1 MSSREEDV
9 RVNGDHQLEASGG
22 ANGEGE
28 HGELEAVMEQLAPE
42 GVRALHAR
50 VEAEWGPVLQSACQT
65 AAARALWATAVR
77 DPAAGVLAGEKH
89 LRGLHDKMRRDERA
103 GAREVPG
110 VMIAVRTLWF
120 DARIEAAVSQLGGAP
135 QVVLLGA
142 GFRKQGPTRDVIIVH
157 VDAKGNKMLWL
168 AMETPGDIISRTKAI
183 QQCMDVNCS
192 TPTLRGRFV
201 HTSEST
207 GTSTS
212 CLQDPGIYVYYILVA
227 FPVRYCHQLAPCRPG
242 MDARAYR
249 LSCLKDCTV
258 FELDFAELLE
268 MKTDILHEAT
278 SSADHQKLTMMAK
291 SLTRVPADI
300 RDVDWMTKLQS
311 CGYVPEG
318 NTIWVLEGIIYY
330 LHHVH
335 AMQVLETIAAC
346 RTSAHTVL
354 LADFMNK
361 NAAAL
366 SQTMYHFYHDS
377 PDLLLPSIGFSQ
389 AMLSQIGDPQAHFG
403 LLNHPQNLFDK
414 LRRLPRSV
422 ETNPEDGTPC
432 RRLYLVEASA
442 SPHDR
447 ATL

>member
-1 MSSREEDV
+1 MTLCGRLAAARYPLIPSPRRASSRVRPPRRELRGWSIMSSNEEKAGDDA
-9 RVNGDHQLEASGG
+9 RVNGEHRLE
-22 ANGEGE
+22 GEGV
-28 HGELEAVMEQLAPE
+28 LAAVMEQLAPE

-50 VEAEWGPVLQSACQT
+50 VEAEWDPVLQSACQT
-65 AAARALWATAVR
+65 AAVRALWASAVR
-77 DPAAGVLAGEKH
+77 DPAAGVLAGERH
-89 LRGLHDKMRRDERA
+89 LRGLHEKMRRDERT
-103 GAREVPG
+103 GAREVHG

-120 DARIEAAVSQLGGAP
+120 DARIEAAVASLGGAA

-142 GFRKQGPTRDVIIVH
+142 
-157 VDAKGNKMLWL
+157 
-168 AMETPGDIISRTKAI
+168 
-183 QQCMDVNCS
+183 
-192 TPTLRGRFV
+192 
-201 HTSEST
+201 
-207 GTSTS
+207 
-212 CLQDPGIYVYYILVA
+212 
-227 FPVRYCHQLAPCRPG
+227 G

-249 LSCLKDCTV
+249 LGCLKECAV
-258 FELDFAELLE
+258 FELDFADLLD
-268 MKTDILHEAT
+268 MKSDILHEAM
-278 SSADHQKLTMMAK
+278 SSGNHQKLTMMAK

-311 CGYVPEG
+311 CGYVPER
-318 NTIWVLEGIIYY
+318 NTVWVLEGILYY

-335 AMQVLETIAAC
+335 AMQVLKTIAAC
-346 RTSAHTVL
+346 RTLACTVL

-361 NAAAL
+361 NAASL

-442 SPHDR
+442 SPDDHT
-447 ATL
+447 TL

>member
-1 MSSREEDV
+1 MRTLYVRPARTLCGRSRLAAQRYLFVPTKAEAAGSRQLWSIMSSREEDV
-9 RVNGDHQLEASGG
+9 RVNGDHQLVADGG
-22 ANGEGE
+22 VNGEGE
-28 HGELEAVMEQLAPE
+28 GELEAVMEQQAPE

-65 AAARALWATAVR
+65 AAARALWASAVR

-89 LRGLHDKMRRDERA
+89 LRGLHEKMRRDERA

-120 DARIEAAVSQLGGAP
+120 DARIEAAVSNLGGAP

-142 GFRKQGPTRDVIIVH
+142 G
-157 VDAKGNKMLWL
+157 
-168 AMETPGDIISRTKAI
+168 
-183 QQCMDVNCS
+183 
-192 TPTLRGRFV
+192 
-201 HTSEST
+201 
-207 GTSTS
+207 
-212 CLQDPGIYVYYILVA
+212 
-227 FPVRYCHQLAPCRPG
+227 

-249 LSCLKDCTV
+249 LSCLKECTV
-258 FELDFAELLE
+258 FELDFSELLE
-268 MKTDILHEAT
+268 MKSDILHEAI
-278 SSADHQKLTMMAK
+278 SSSNHQKLTMMAK
-291 SLTRVPADI
+291 SLIRVPADI
-300 RDVDWMTKLQS
+300 RDVGWMTKLQS
-311 CGYVPEG
+311 CGYVPER
-318 NTIWVLEGIIYY
+318 NTIWVLEGILYY

-346 RTSAHTVL
+346 RASACTVL

-361 NAAAL
+361 NATAL
-366 SQTMYHFYHDS
+366 SQTMYHFYHDN

-403 LLNHPQNLFDK
+403 LLNHPQNMFDK
-414 LRRLPRSV
+414 LRRLPRSM

-442 SPHDR
+442 SPDDH
-447 ATL
+447 TIL

>member
-1 MSSREEDV
+1 MRPARTLCGRQPAGRAALPLFVPTKAEAAGSHQLWSIMSSSREEDDA
-9 RVNGDHQLEASGG
+9 RVNGDHQQMPPNGG
-22 ANGEGE
+22 VNGEGE
-28 HGELEAVMEQLAPE
+28 GELEAVMEQLAPE

-65 AAARALWATAVR
+65 AAARALWASAVR
-77 DPAAGVLAGEKH
+77 DPAAGVLAGERH

-120 DARIEAAVSQLGGAP
+120 DARIEAAVGALGGAP

-142 GFRKQGPTRDVIIVH
+142 G
-157 VDAKGNKMLWL
+157 
-168 AMETPGDIISRTKAI
+168 
-183 QQCMDVNCS
+183 
-192 TPTLRGRFV
+192 
-201 HTSEST
+201 
-207 GTSTS
+207 
-212 CLQDPGIYVYYILVA
+212 
-227 FPVRYCHQLAPCRPG
+227 

-249 LSCLKDCTV
+249 LSCLKECTV
-258 FELDFAELLE
+258 FELDFSELLE
-268 MKTDILHEAT
+268 MKSDILHEAM
-278 SSADHQKLTMMAK
+278 SSANHQKLTMMAK

-311 CGYVPEG
+311 YGYVPER
-318 NTIWVLEGIIYY
+318 NTIWVLEGILYY

-346 RTSAHTVL
+346 RTSAYTVL
-354 LADFMNK
+354 LADFMNR
-361 NAAAL
+361 NATTL

-403 LLNHPQNLFDK
+403 LLSHPQNMFEK

-442 SPHDR
+442 SPDDH
-447 ATL
+447 TL

>member
-1 MSSREEDV
+1 MEASSIARRPGPEEAGGRLRLYMRPAGTLCGRHPAGRARAQRYLFSLRPGATTGSGWSIMSSGEEDV
-9 RVNGDHQLEASGG
+9 RVNGDHRQLEAGG
-22 ANGEGE
+22 GGVNGEGE
-28 HGELEAVMEQLAPE
+28 GELEAVMERLAPE

-50 VEAEWGPVLQSACQT
+50 MEAEWGPVLQSACQT

-77 DPAAGVLAGEKH
+77 DPVAGVLAGERH

-120 DARIEAAVSQLGGAP
+120 DARIEAALGSLGGAP

-142 GFRKQGPTRDVIIVH
+142 G
-157 VDAKGNKMLWL
+157 
-168 AMETPGDIISRTKAI
+168 
-183 QQCMDVNCS
+183 
-192 TPTLRGRFV
+192 
-201 HTSEST
+201 
-207 GTSTS
+207 
-212 CLQDPGIYVYYILVA
+212 
-227 FPVRYCHQLAPCRPG
+227 

-249 LSCLKDCTV
+249 LSCLKECTV
-258 FELDFAELLE
+258 FELDFSELLE
-268 MKTDILHEAT
+268 MKSDILHEAM
-278 SSADHQKLTMMAK
+278 SSANHQKLTMMAK

-311 CGYVPEG
+311 YGYVPER
-318 NTIWVLEGIIYY
+318 NTIWVLEGILYY

-346 RTSAHTVL
+346 RNSAYTVL

-361 NAAAL
+361 NATSL
-366 SQTMYHFYHDS
+366 SETMYHFYHDS

-403 LLNHPQNLFDK
+403 LLSHPQNMFDK
-414 LRRLPRSV
+414 LRRLPRSM
-422 ETNPEDGTPC
+422 ETDPEDGTPC

-442 SPHDR
+442 SPDDHT
-447 ATL
+447 AL